1 MRRYQTKLIFL
12 LFSGAALQ
20 LCYLYLNRL
29 GGTVMQFSKFSTAVE
44 LCSCTAVYTA
54 VQ

>member
-12 LFSGAALQ
+12 LFNGAALQ
-20 LCYLYLNRL
+20 LCYLYLNWL
-29 GGTVMQFSKFSTAVE
+29 GGTVMQFSKISTAVE

-54 VQ
+54 VR